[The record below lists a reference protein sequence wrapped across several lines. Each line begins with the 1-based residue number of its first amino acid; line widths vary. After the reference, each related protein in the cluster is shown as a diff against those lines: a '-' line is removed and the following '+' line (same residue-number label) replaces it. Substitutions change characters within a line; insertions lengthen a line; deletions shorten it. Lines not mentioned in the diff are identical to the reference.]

1 MAIKPTRFGTD
12 RGMTLIFV
20 GLSMLAFM
28 SATMLALDVG
38 NLMVARTQAQASADS
53 GALAGATARSRA
65 TSRDPWRRRAGSRR
79 RSPARR

>member
-28 SATMLALDVG
+28 SATMLAPPWKSPQSMKIFFPALLRRCLLPVTVPAAPT
-38 NLMVARTQAQASADS
+38 NVSSAI
-53 GALAGATARSRA
+53 
-65 TSRDPWRRRAGSRR
+65 
-79 RSPARR
+79 